1 MMDMVENYTMK
12 WSFRLNSKKNKT
24 MMVGGKGSGGE
35 WKINEE
41 RMEKWEYSSIMECGL
56 IDR

>member
-12 WSFRLNSKKNKT
+12 WSFRLNGKKNKT

-35 WKINEE
+35 WKINAE
-41 RMEKWEYSSIMECGL
+41 RMEKWKYSSIMECGL